1 MMGRCCMCK
10 RNGEL
15 VNHLLLHCDVASAI
29 WSVFLVILRCPGL
42 CLEVLLTCLT
52 VGGPMVGL
60 VVLRHGEWCLRA
72 SVGVYGRK

>member
-1 MMGRCCMCK
+1 MMDRCCTCK

-29 WSVFLVILRCPGL
+29 WSVFLVILGCPGL
-42 CLEVLLTCLT
+42 CLEVLLIYLT

-60 VVLRHGEWCLRA
+60 GVRYGEWCLRA
-72 SVGVYGRK
+72 SFGVYGRK